1 MGGNLNYGPEMTAA
15 IPNIFDVRRDTCF
28 AMLTLCT
35 PAIVQDVD
43 DNGNVYVLPLIKKI
57 YVDGADSER
66 QVIKTTLATF
76 QHGNFYLKAPVYI
89 GDTGWLFSSD
99 GDTAKVKSNNAQ
111 VLEQNIEP
119 GALDNNGK
127 LIGNGGPQKPDLP
140 RVHHSYSHG
149 FFLPD
154 KWGGVPM
161 PDEFKNSFV
170 IETVKGIKD
179 SDSKGRFVMDPDG
192 TIRIFSTRWYDGN
205 EKDPTK
211 RLKSGSVIVDLK
223 WYGKASPLEKKPTW
237 KLGDL
242 TIDANSLL
250 QGDVRIK
257 PWTDPEGKKHGG
269 NLQVEGEGRFGP
281 YLGTNGKLVADG
293 DLKVGGRSNF
303 GKKMVIKE
311 DNKSCIID
319 PKLDLHKTDAKFR
332 EIAVLTGLAHDKN
345 GKNKV
350 ALQVQKMRALV
361 DMPEDDDPI
370 EFEVGGGGGGG
381 VDTDLHSIEFDK
393 DNKLR
398 LAAFQGT
405 SRDLDTT
412 LEENV
417 NEAVEANSEISQ
429 EILVRQENSEE
440 IQKLHYQ
447 KIGKL
452 VTGLTDDSGIEK
464 GQGVVQI
471 THDVVDTSKD
481 PYISVTLKPTAPGAN
496 TKKLELSL
504 NNIPDGGS
512 AIPDDTSINFN
523 SKNPKELQIYRWD
536 KAENDPQEPRP
547 ISPTNLDEDIRA
559 DIEPGDEIVV
569 RDSEGRLKYKKIWT
583 GESPMKDLTL
593 NGEAVSGGVKVYAS
607 KAIDIT
613 QKKLIEGDNITL
625 TESNNEITIS
635 AAGTETSGFSGQKT
649 VIVEAVDDPD
659 NQRIIF
665 HREVWVYNKGLLK
678 SVSAIADSYINTTP
692 YSVGG

>member
-1 MGGNLNYGPEMTAA
+1 MAKQVLNHGAA
-15 IPNIFDVRRDTCF
+15 MYQTLQGVFDVRRQTCF
-28 AMLTLCT
+28 SQLNVCL
-35 PAIVQDVD
+35 PAAVEKVDENGDVFVIPLVNQVLMNGTSRERLIV
-43 DNGNVYVLPLIKKI
+43 
-57 YVDGADSER
+57 
-66 QVIKTTLATF
+66 KTTLLNQ
-76 QHGNFYLKAPVYI
+76 QHGGFYLHAPVFK
-89 GDTGWLFSSD
+89 GETGWLIAADRDTTEVKKKNASILEGEIPEITTPSGRL
-99 GDTAKVKSNNAQ
+99 GDVNH
-111 VLEQNIEP
+111 
-119 GALDNNGK
+119 
-127 LIGNGGPQKPDLP
+127 GPQDPQTIFM
-140 RVHHSYSHG
+140 HMFSHG

-223 WYGKASPLEKKPTW
+223 WYGKASPLEKNPTW
-237 KLGDL
+237 KLGDF

-250 QGDVRIK
+250 QGDVRIR

-412 LEENV
+412 LEEDV

-471 THDVVDTSKD
+471 THDNVDISKD

-665 HREVWVYNKGLLK
+665 HREEWVYNKGLLK